1 MNMNSDPPFRS
12 TAIIVDSRGRPGA
25 TFIGLRQPGQRV
37 CFVMVR
43 LNDSADC
50 RGKRS
55 SERSSPVS
63 VVFIRK
69 ITYGPSRTERSEY
82 IC

>member
-25 TFIGLRQPGQRV
+25 TFIGLRQPGPRV
-37 CFVMVR
+37 GFVMVR
-43 LNDSADC
+43 LTC

-63 VVFIRK
+63 VASIRK
-69 ITYGPSRTERSEY
+69 TTYGPSRTERSEY